1 MNTKYYKTWD
11 EYKAEHPEI
20 VEKLNEKQEK
30 AIAYKMQSYE
40 DMMFGFIMFL
50 LM

>member
-20 VEKLNEKQEK
+20 DEKQEK
-30 AIAYKMQSYE
+30 AMARKMQSYE
-40 DMMFGFIMFL
+40 EMMFSFIMFL

>member
-20 VEKLNEKQEK
+20 DEKQEK
-30 AIAYKMQSYE
+30 AMACKMQSYE
-40 DMMFGFIMFL
+40 EMMFSFIMFL